1 MEGEELSELEKV
13 GVCIVKRHEP
23 REPWTPTV
31 GWNGESKGQCDV
43 SLSIVQV
50 GEPVGHVVTC
60 LHFGQCW
67 KPLLHRSP

>member
-31 GWNGESKGQCDV
+31 GWNGRSKGQCDV
-43 SLSIVQV
+43 SLLIVQV

-67 KPLLHRSP
+67 KLLSHPSP